1 MMMEKLSLLLIE
13 NQERYEKGLRLPQI
27 PPIKSVRVVN
37 QASLNIKAKKKVTVA
52 VEIILNRGFNE
63 ILNAYDR
70 FFENPSDPEGVHQV
84 RVRIRKF
91 RAVLGFFRPLFKA
104 ESYLRQQQTLRKMG
118 QQFGEVRQ
126 LDVLLAGMAE
136 IEKNAS
142 FEIGAF
148 GKLSDYLQGQ
158 RENALEQLLAGL
170 KTDVFALALLDIW
183 VWKLNDPWAAGA
195 PDLQLSIKDYAD
207 RQIDKWLKKIRRSM
221 KNLDVKDPQLV
232 HQVRI
237 KSKKLRYAIEQLAT
251 ILDRKT
257 RKSLDIFEK
266 MQDDLGYY
274 HDVFANRQ
282 LLEQLVVTSDD
293 CHLHHQAG
301 IIIGWQMMAGNR
313 KIRKFIN

>member
-1 MMMEKLSLLLIE
+1 MMMEKLSLLLID
-13 NQERYEKGLRLPQI
+13 NLGRYEKGLRLPQI
-27 PPIKSVRVVN
+27 PPIKSVWVVD
-37 QASLNIKAKKKVTVA
+37 QASLNLKAKKKVTVA

-126 LDVLLAGMAE
+126 LDVLLAGIAE

-142 FEIGAF
+142 FKSGAF

-221 KNLDVKDPQLV
+221 KNLDVKDPQMV

-257 RKSLDIFEK
+257 RKSLDTFEK

-274 HDVFANRQ
+274 HDVFANQQ
-282 LLEQLVVTSDD
+282 LLEQLIVVSPD
-293 CHLHHQAG
+293 CQLHGQAG